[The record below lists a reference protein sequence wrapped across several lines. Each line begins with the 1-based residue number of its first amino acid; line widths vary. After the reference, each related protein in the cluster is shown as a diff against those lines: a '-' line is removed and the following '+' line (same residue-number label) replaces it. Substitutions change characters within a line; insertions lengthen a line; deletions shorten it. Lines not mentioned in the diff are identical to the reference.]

1 MVIPKEDANGIH
13 YRAKRP
19 SHYLG
24 ILVFETNG
32 LSISKF
38 NVICMI
44 DFLTRRSDVSH
55 RMTIFHAY
63 SLTLSDWIELV
74 FS

>member
-1 MVIPKEDANGIH
+1 MVIPKEDANDIH
-13 YRAKRP
+13 YRDKRP

-44 DFLTRRSDVSH
+44 DFLTRRTDVSH
-55 RMTIFHAY
+55 RMTVFPCIQFY
-63 SLTLSDWIELV
+63 LIELD
-74 FS
+74 

>member
-1 MVIPKEDANGIH
+1 MVIPKEDANDIH

-24 ILVFETNG
+24 ILVSETNG

-44 DFLTRRSDVSH
+44 DFLTRRTDVSR
-55 RMTIFHAY
+55 RMTIFPCAQID
-63 SLTLSDWIELV
+63 LIELD
-74 FS
+74 